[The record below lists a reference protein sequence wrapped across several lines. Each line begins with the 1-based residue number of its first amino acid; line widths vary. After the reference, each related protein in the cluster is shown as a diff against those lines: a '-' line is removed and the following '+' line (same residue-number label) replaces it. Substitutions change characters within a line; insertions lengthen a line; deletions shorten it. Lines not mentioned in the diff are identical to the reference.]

1 VTNVQPEYLNV
12 REKPKGESDDP
23 PVVGKLSE
31 GDTVCLTGASA
42 LAGGYKWWPV
52 IAADGTEGWAAAFD
66 SQDPARPWL
75 TPTDRPCRGEPAP
88 TPMPTPVATPSLTP
102 SPTMMA
108 QPTAETTPTALVP
121 TPAPTPTK
129 PSQVGSVPTFRG
141 NMARTGAN
149 PGPGVERSPAVLWQF
164 TASNSCGSILSSPV
178 VAGGAVY
185 VGTGLQG
192 AFQLGGCVYAVD
204 ATTGVERWSFATD
217 GGVVEATAAVVDG
230 VVYTADGE
238 GVVYALDAATGAEQ
252 WRFYM
257 DAYTSS
263 SPAVSGGALYIQ
275 GPSRQYFALDALNGR
290 ERWNFV
296 TIGRVEGGGGLDR
309 SAAVVG
315 DAVYLG
321 SDDGNLYSI
330 DALTGAERWRF
341 STGGEG
347 EPIPST
353 PAVADGVVYVA
364 SYEGRLYA
372 VDAVTGR
379 QRWSSLLEQ
388 YAAVSLAVANGLVYA
403 TVDHDVYALDAIT
416 GEQRWHVEP
425 DGALSYWSPPTVA
438 GDTVYVGSTD
448 GHLYAFDA
456 TTGKERWRLETGGEI
471 ESTPAVVG
479 GVVYITFGSLLWAI
493 AEQ

>member
-1 VTNVQPEYLNV
+1 MLALAMIVLLAACGGGTAPFSTATPAAGDGRTITATATGQPTIAPT
-12 REKPKGESDDP
+12 KIES
-23 PVVGKLSE
+23 
-31 GDTVCLTGASA
+31 TASA
-42 LAGGYKWWPV
+42 QPKTG
-52 IAADGTEGWAAAFD
+52 
-66 SQDPARPWL
+66 
-75 TPTDRPCRGEPAP
+75 PT
-88 TPMPTPVATPSLTP
+88 
-102 SPTMMA
+102 
-108 QPTAETTPTALVP
+108 
-121 TPAPTPTK
+121 
-129 PSQVGSVPTFRG
+129 GSVPTFRG

-178 VAGGAVY
+178 VAGGVVY
-185 VGTGLQG
+185 VGTGLSG

-204 ATTGVERWSFATD
+204 ATTGAERWSFATD

-275 GPSRQYFALDALNGR
+275 GPTRQYFALDALNGK
-290 ERWNFV
+290 ERWSFV
-296 TIGRVEGGGGLDR
+296 TIGREEWGGLDR

-341 STGGEG
+341 STGEQA

-353 PAVADGVVYVA
+353 PAVADGVVYIA
-364 SYEGRLYA
+364 SLEGRLYA
-372 VDAVTGR
+372 VDAATGE
-379 QRWSSLLEQ
+379 QRWSSLVEQ

-403 TVDHDVYALDAIT
+403 TVEHDVYALDAIT

-438 GDTVYVGSTD
+438 GDTVYVGSSD
-448 GHLYAFDA
+448 GPLYAFDA
-456 TTGKERWRLETGGEI
+456 TTGKERWRLETGGGGI
-471 ESTPAVVG
+471 DSAPAVVG